1 MTALGGETATSA
13 PPPGHVPVREDGHLP
28 IEDYGVISDGRTI
41 ALVGAD
47 ASIDWWCVPAPD
59 SPPLLDRLLDSADG
73 AGRFSIEPVEP
84 YAVHRAYRDGS
95 NVLETTF
102 TTASGSVRI
111 TDSLNSGHAGRLPWS
126 ELARRIE
133 GLGGEVDLEI
143 ELRLGSR
150 FGQTPPRGPV
160 TPNDGA
166 FRLGDLMVELRT
178 TDDCAF
184 QAGAHANGGSANDH
198 GDEPEAGCARL
209 RLRTHPGSRSTLGLL
224 VTDGQPLMD
233 TPIEAIDIRIDRSDG
248 QWRNWSEDVH
258 YDGPYRERVLRS
270 ALALKL
276 LLFSPTG
283 AITAAATTSLPET
296 PGGGK
301 HWDYRYAWVRD
312 VAYSVK
318 ALLRLGCLEE
328 AQAGFAWLVETIDAR
343 PHDEPLRPFFTLR
356 GDEPPGESHDSLPGY
371 RGRGPVAIGNRA
383 RHQRQLGSYGDIL
396 ETAELFCRR
405 GNHLDARTA
414 AVLERLADRI
424 VDDWTLPDSGMWEL
438 VEARDYT
445 MSKIGCWLALRRAA
459 DLAEAGQIADATKG
473 ERWAAEAERVVD
485 WIDEHCWSEAR
496 GAYVEYPGTGDL
508 DAALLLATRFGFPRE
523 ERLDRT
529 RAVVQRELATGPLV
543 HRRTAGREEEG
554 AFLAC
559 SFWLVEALVFGGH
572 VVEARQVMD
581 ELLDATGANLGL
593 MSEMVDPETGAFLGN
608 LPQGLSHLA
617 MIHAALAIEDASPGS
632 ARSGDVPGA
641 ELQGDHA

>member
-1 MTALGGETATSA
+1 MTQ
-13 PPPGHVPVREDGHLP
+13 PPGHVPVREDGHLP

-41 ALVGAD
+41 ALVGTD

-59 SPPLLDRLLDSADG
+59 APPLLDRLLDTGAH
-73 AGRFSIEPVEP
+73 AGRFQIEPVEP
-84 YAVHRAYRDGS
+84 YAVHRAYREGS

-102 TTASGSVRI
+102 TTERGSVRI

-126 ELARRIE
+126 ELARRVE
-133 GLGGEVDLEI
+133 GLGGEVELAI
-143 ELRLGSR
+143 ELRLGPR
-150 FGQTPPRGPV
+150 FGETPPRGPV

-178 TDDCAF
+178 TDDCAL
-184 QAGAHANGGSANDH
+184 QVEEDDDAGR
-198 GDEPEAGCARL
+198 ARL
-209 RLRTHPGSRSTLGLL
+209 RLRTHPQSRSTLALL

-233 TPIEAIDIRIDRSDG
+233 TPIEAVDVRIDRSDG
-248 QWRNWSEDVH
+248 QWKNWSEDVD
-258 YDGPYRERVLRS
+258 YDGPYGERVLRS

-328 AQAGFAWLVETIDAR
+328 AQAGFAWIVETVDAR
-343 PHDEPLRPFFTLR
+343 PDDEPLRPFFTLR
-356 GDEPPGESHDSLPGY
+356 GDEPADEHHDSLPGY

-383 RHQRQLGSYGDIL
+383 RKQRQLGSYGDIL

-414 AVLERLADRI
+414 AVLERLADR
-424 VDDWTLPDSGMWEL
+424 VMQDWPLPDSGMWEL
-438 VEARDYT
+438 EDERDYT

-459 DLAEAGQIADATKG
+459 DLAEAGQIADAAKG
-473 ERWAAEAERVVD
+473 ERWAAEAERVAEWV
-485 WIDEHCWSEAR
+485 DEHCWSDERA
-496 GAYVEYPGTGDL
+496 AYVEYPGTHHL

-529 RAVVQRELATGPLV
+529 RAVIQRELATGPLV
-543 HRRTAGREEEG
+543 HRRTAGAGEEG

-572 VVEARQVMD
+572 VTEARQVMD
-581 ELLDATGANLGL
+581 ELLEATSANLGL
-593 MSEMVDPETGAFLGN
+593 MSEMVDVESGAFLGN

-617 MIHAALAIEDASPGS
+617 MIHAALAIADAASD
-632 ARSGDVPGA
+632 A
-641 ELQGDHA
+641 